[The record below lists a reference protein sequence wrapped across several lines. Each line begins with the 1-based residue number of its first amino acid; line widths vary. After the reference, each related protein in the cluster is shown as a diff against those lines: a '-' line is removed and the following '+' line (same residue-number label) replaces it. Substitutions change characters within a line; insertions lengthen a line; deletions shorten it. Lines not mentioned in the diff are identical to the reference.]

1 MYVDYVGRLERISRT
16 SRSKP
21 FWKLPQLPVEI
32 RLLQHE
38 EAAAKHRQPNVH
50 PRAAR
55 EDKSWRAAALE
66 HLGTSWKM
74 RRMWR
79 YAKQR
84 LQRLA
89 LKVQISH
96 TGHTWRYAKWC
107 SVNFCLYNSD
117 ARNPFK
123 SMKLL
128 WNRTKKKTQLTQL
141 TSQLASSVS
150 S

>member
-1 MYVDYVGRLERISRT
+1 VYVDYVGRLERISRT

-66 HLGTSWKM
+66 HLGTSWNILEN
-74 RRMWR
+74 
-79 YAKQR
+79 AKNVKICQ
-84 LQRLA
+84 A
-89 LKVQISH
+89 
-96 TGHTWRYAKWC
+96 A
-107 SVNFCLYNSD
+107 
-117 ARNPFK
+117 AAA
-123 SMKLL
+123 
-128 WNRTKKKTQLTQL
+128 
-141 TSQLASSVS
+141 ASIESPD
-150 S
+150 